1 MVVIKLSRVGKRS
14 KPAYRLIVL
23 DRTKDPWGTFL
34 ENLGNYNPR
43 SKELNL
49 NVDRIKYWLGK
60 GAQPSNTV
68 HNMFVSKGLI
78 EAKKKRVSR
87 VSLRRKEKLAEKEK
101 LALKNAEKPTETAPA
116 NA

>member
-23 DRTKDPWGTFL
+23 DRTKDPWGAFL

-49 NVDRIKYWLGK
+49 NIDRIKFWLGK

-68 HNMFVSKGLI
+68 HNMFVSKGII
-78 EAKKKRVSR
+78 EGKKVRVSR
-87 VSLRRKEKLAEKEK
+87 VSKRRKENLAQKAKANEKAAEP
-101 LALKNAEKPTETAPA
+101 APVNA
-116 NA
+116 

>member
-23 DRTKDPWGTFL
+23 DRTKDPWGAFL
-34 ENLGNYNPR
+34 ENVGNYNPR

-49 NVDRIKYWLGK
+49 NVDRIKYWLSK

-68 HNMFVSKGLI
+68 HNMFVTKGVI

-87 VSLRRKEKLAEKEK
+87 VSKQRKEKLAQKEK
-101 LALKNAEKPTETAPA
+101 DAEKSAQPAPA

>member
-1 MVVIKLSRVGKRS
+1 MVVIKLSRTGKRS
-14 KPAYRLIVL
+14 KPSFRLIVL
-23 DRTKDPWGTFL
+23 DRTKDPWGAFI

-78 EAKKKRVSR
+78 AEKKKRVSR
-87 VSLRRKEKLAEKEK
+87 VSLRRKEKWAEKEK
-101 LALKNAEKPTETAPA
+101 LAAKNAEKPAEAAPA